1 MKRRAVTAADAVDNA
16 VRADASDDI
25 FCHDFDAYLDA
36 SLPASCSI
44 ASASSSSSSS
54 NSSNN
59 RGRLAS
65 WTQLNMSRRALPRL
79 SPLVALRYSA
89 LTALL
94 LNDNMLTTLPTS
106 CERLRHLRVLDL
118 ANNRLRAV
126 PPCVPLIV
134 SLRTLRLQNNRIQAL
149 PLGLGRLCRLVTLL
163 LDEERVASV
172 PRSVVAQ
179 GTRAI
184 VEWLRER
191 MPPPPHPVPR
201 RMIPLAPTT
210 ALPSLTSSSLA
221 PFTVF
226 CYNVR
231 LSFTACFLIGFSF
244 FRRFLF
250 FKKSLSRSLFVILIR
265 VDFG

>member
-1 MKRRAVTAADAVDNA
+1 M
-16 VRADASDDI
+16 
-25 FCHDFDAYLDA
+25 
-36 SLPASCSI
+36 
-44 ASASSSSSSS
+44 
-54 NSSNN
+54 
-59 RGRLAS
+59 AS

-231 LSFTACFLIGFSF
+231 LSFTRVSDLDFFFFDGFF
-244 FRRFLF
+244 FFLF
-250 FKKSLSRSLFVILIR
+250 FFFQISLTLSLCRTHACRFWLNVMRRQSAIDIVQAGHWLGLI
-265 VDFG
+265 DAMLYIKLCW